1 MLLSLAYFISY
12 LPKGTHQKEVNLKL
26 ELQFLGDNEMEKEYK
41 QILNSEDYLIKLIE
55 QLDRLNNK
63 EQFMETGKTK

>member
-1 MLLSLAYFISY
+1 MISNAF
-12 LPKGTHQKEVNLKL
+12 NLNLEQIKKL

-41 QILNSEDYLIKLIE
+41 KILNSEDYLIKLIE

>member
-1 MLLSLAYFISY
+1 MISNAF
-12 LPKGTHQKEVNLKL
+12 NLNLEQIKKL